1 MSEEQQQKLRSN
13 PTNLGLLDVPKSLR
27 GGQAARP
34 DNTTKVS
41 AVTKSSGPGELD
53 EPFVQLSTAA
63 TESKATSLE
72 CSRVGSELATAHAR
86 RTGKRETSLPLT
98 SSGI

>member
-1 MSEEQQQKLRSN
+1 M
-13 PTNLGLLDVPKSLR
+13 LLCAE
-27 GGQAARP
+27 AAGCERP
-34 DNTTKVS
+34 DNTAKVS

-72 CSRVGSELATAHAR
+72 CSRVGSELATAQVHAR